1 MADALKF
8 LFSFLRFAAQTAP
21 QLAPEI
27 KKLAQGWAQ
36 RKGIPVD
43 TLLPAL
49 DDSLNTTG
57 VPMPPMGANPALSDG
72 ELLAIVEFIRSLRN

>member
-49 DDSLNTTG
+49 DDSLDED
-57 VPMPPMGANPALSDG
+57 VAKIDSEVDDMID
-72 ELLAIVEFIRSLRN
+72 SLWNDDTKPD